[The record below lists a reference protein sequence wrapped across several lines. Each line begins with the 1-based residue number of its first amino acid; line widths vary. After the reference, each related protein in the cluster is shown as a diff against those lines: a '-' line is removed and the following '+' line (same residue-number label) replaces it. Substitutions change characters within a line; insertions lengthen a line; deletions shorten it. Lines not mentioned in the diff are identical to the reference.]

1 MKNRYMAF
9 CLVLVIGVGGWLAT
23 SLAQRNAPFDVQQT
37 NKELEILE
45 GILSTTLKYAVDDS
59 SRTRTRRAGVLQ
71 FGRSQQIESFY
82 LYGQGAVFMIP
93 NSRSAHSSRPADLA
107 QVRDLI
113 DQVEEKG
120 TTTDTYLRSLE
131 RRIKRAERGFVLQG
145 FIEPEYIRVP
155 PLPPEPPTAPRAP
168 GTGSEEL
175 VYAELAQAYAL
186 SAGLRG
192 KEVSGE
198 DLEEWI
204 QTNRE
209 ALQEALQESEQ
220 SQAEMEQR
228 EQKIQDAIVSA
239 LAQHGDSLSAI
250 QPDEY
255 VSLIFLSD
263 SRGLDSFVSPRQ
275 NRSGARV
282 VSIQVSQLSEFKR
295 GALTLDQLRESLVQY
310 EL

>member
-1 MKNRYMAF
+1 MKNRVMAF
-9 CLVLVIGVGGWLAT
+9 SLVLVIGVGGWLAT
-23 SLAQRNAPFDVQQT
+23 TLAQRSAPFDIQQT

-59 SRTRTRRAGVLQ
+59 SRTRTRLRGVLQ

-82 LYGQGAVFMIP
+82 LYGQGAIFLIP

-107 QVRDLI
+107 QVRELI

-131 RRIKRAERGFVLQG
+131 RRIKRADRGFILG
-145 FIEPEYIRVP
+145 GIEPVYIPVP
-155 PLPPEPPTAPRAP
+155 PQPPEPPIAPRAP

-198 DLEEWI
+198 DLDEWI
-204 QTNRE
+204 QTNRG

-228 EQKIQDAIVSA
+228 EQKIQGAIISA

-250 QPDEY
+250 KPEEY
-255 VSLIFLSD
+255 ISLIFLSD
-263 SRGLDSFVSPRQ
+263 SRGLDSFVSARQ

-282 VSIQVSQLSEFKR
+282 VSVQMSQLSEFKR
-295 GALTLDQLRESLVQY
+295 GALTLDQLRERLVQY